1 MNTPI
6 VIKNLNTKFQKME
19 LKNVTIKKDK
29 SVKKLNFQFQNME
42 IGKKRKRELQ
52 ISQKNTKKRKM
63 VTDVVLYDKDFI
75 DNLFSVMDSIKKNRK
90 YDINPDINPDIKMED
105 KHFVKL
111 IPELVHS
118 NNNDNHDDDDDIDID
133 IDYDSNVEID
143 GYASDM
149 EYDSINSYY
158 NDYDY

>member
-19 LKNVTIKKDK
+19 LKNVTIKEDK
-29 SVKKLNFQFQNME
+29 SVKKLNFQFKNME
-42 IGKKRKRELQ
+42 IGKKRKRESQ
-52 ISQKNTKKRKM
+52 IFQKNTKKRKM

-75 DNLFSVMDSIKKNRK
+75 NNLFSVMDSIKKNRK

-118 NNNDNHDDDDDIDID
+118 NNNDNDDDIDID
-133 IDYDSNVEID
+133 IDYDSNAEID

-149 EYDSINSYY
+149 EYDSMNSYY

>member
-1 MNTPI
+1 MD
-6 VIKNLNTKFQKME
+6 
-19 LKNVTIKKDK
+19 TIKKD
-29 SVKKLNFQFQNME
+29 
-42 IGKKRKRELQ
+42 
-52 ISQKNTKKRKM
+52 
-63 VTDVVLYDKDFI
+63 
-75 DNLFSVMDSIKKNRK
+75 RK
-90 YDINPDINPDIKMED
+90 YDINFEEKKTDIKIED

-118 NNNDNHDDDDDIDID
+118 NNNDNDGDEDIDLE
-133 IDYDSNVEID
+133 YDSNAEID

>member
-6 VIKNLNTKFQKME
+6 MIKKLNTEFKKME
-19 LKNVTIKKDK
+19 LTNMIIKEDK
-29 SVKKLNFQFQNME
+29 SVKKLNTEFQKME
-42 IGKKRKRELQ
+42 IGKKRKREFLF
-52 ISQKNTKKRKM
+52 SKKKKKRKM

-90 YDINPDINPDIKMED
+90 NDINPDIKMED

-118 NNNDNHDDDDDIDID
+118 NNNNNDDDDEDIDLE
-133 IDYDSNVEID
+133 YDSNAEID

>member
-6 VIKNLNTKFQKME
+6 MIKKLNTEFKKME
-19 LKNVTIKKDK
+19 LTNMIIKEDK
-29 SVKKLNFQFQNME
+29 SVKKLNTEFQKME
-42 IGKKRKRELQ
+42 IGKKRKREFLF
-52 ISQKNTKKRKM
+52 SKKKKKRKYKN

-75 DNLFSVMDSIKKNRK
+75 NNLFFIMDTIKKDRK
-90 YDINPDINPDIKMED
+90 YDINFEEKKTDVKMED
-105 KHFVKL
+105 KNFVKL
-111 IPELVHS
+111 TPELIHS
-118 NNNDNHDDDDDIDID
+118 NNSKDDDEDIDLE
-133 IDYDSNVEID
+133 YDSNVEID

>member
-6 VIKNLNTKFQKME
+6 VIKNLNTKFQKMG
-19 LKNVTIKKDK
+19 LKNVTIKEDK

-42 IGKKRKRELQ
+42 IGKKRKRESQ
-52 ISQKNTKKRKM
+52 IFQKNTKKRKM

-75 DNLFSVMDSIKKNRK
+75 NNLFSVMDSIKKNRK

-118 NNNDNHDDDDDIDID
+118 NNNDDDGGDIYLE
-133 IDYDSNVEID
+133 YDSNTEID

>member
-6 VIKNLNTKFQKME
+6 VIKNLNTKFQKMG
-19 LKNVTIKKDK
+19 LKNVTIKEDK

-42 IGKKRKRELQ
+42 IGKKRKRESQ
-52 ISQKNTKKRKM
+52 IFQKNTKKRKM

-75 DNLFSVMDSIKKNRK
+75 NNLFSVMDSIKKNRK

-118 NNNDNHDDDDDIDID
+118 NNNDNDGDEDIDLE
-133 IDYDSNVEID
+133 YDSNTEID